1 MYTKKDLEQ
10 ELHQAM
16 RSGDQLRKR
25 LLRRLLSD
33 IKLREVEK
41 REELT
46 EGEILSVIQ
55 KAVKVPQETREEAL
69 KAGRDD
75 LVKTSDEEIELLQSY
90 LPKPLSEEELK
101 SMAEAAIAEV
111 GATEPRMMGA
121 VMKVLMPRVQGR
133 ADGKILSGIVRDLL
147 SE

>member
-1 MYTKKDLEQ
+1 
-10 ELHQAM
+10 M

-41 REELT
+41 RDELT

-55 KAVKVPQETREEAL
+55 KAVKIPQEAREEAI
-69 KAGRDD
+69 KAGRED

-90 LPKPLSEEELK
+90 LPEPLNEEELK

-111 GATEPRMMGA
+111 GATEQRMMGA

-133 ADGKILSGIVRDLL
+133 ADGKLLSGIVRDLL